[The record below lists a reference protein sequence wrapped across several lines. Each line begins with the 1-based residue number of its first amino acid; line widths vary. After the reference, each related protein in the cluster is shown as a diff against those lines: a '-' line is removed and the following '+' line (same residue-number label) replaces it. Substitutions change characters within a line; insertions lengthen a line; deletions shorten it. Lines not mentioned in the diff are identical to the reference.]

1 MAPAKKKRKT
11 TTKPPPIEGEILAG
25 NPPEREKAETASP
38 GESRNAKKAGDGAG
52 IFRRLAWYLGA
63 AGAVFIAG
71 LVAAPTIQESV
82 DSLLGREETAPAE
95 TRESLTTAPAPE
107 AALTPAETLPAPDE
121 PPESE
126 PVSEPAS
133 DGEERVAAQP
143 AAQPQADLAAETLA
157 ADYRKIVE
165 RLEALEARL
174 ARVEARPVRD
184 PDSRPQEDSG
194 ARERMAELETRLAHV
209 ESLGGAEFTGAGT
222 DRMLLA
228 LAHLSQRLDAGEA
241 YTGEMLE
248 FQAFVAALP
257 DAARAETEAHVAVL
271 ATEADSGV
279 KNAAMLHRAF
289 ADALPAALAVAAL
302 PEDAGWWD
310 RVWAGLKGVVVVR
323 RVGQVEGA
331 GAEAA
336 LARAE
341 FYLAEGNIAAALGE
355 VRNLEARIQESLAPW
370 QAEAAKSLAA
380 RGALDALIGSYSASP
395 AQRPP
400 APSVE
405 GN

>member
-11 TTKPPPIEGEILAG
+11 ITPPPIEGEILSG
-25 NPPEREKAETASP
+25 NPPESGKAAATSP
-38 GESRNAKKAGDGAG
+38 GESRKAKKAGDGAG
-52 IFRRLAWYLGA
+52 IFRRSAWYLGA
-63 AGAVFIAG
+63 AGTVFIAG
-71 LVAAPTIQESV
+71 LVAAPTIQKSI
-82 DSLLGREETAPAE
+82 DSLLGREETAAAE
-95 TRESLTTAPAPE
+95 TRESIITAPAPE
-107 AALTPAETLPAPDE
+107 AVPAPVETLAVPDE

-126 PVSEPAS
+126 PVSDPT
-133 DGEERVAAQP
+133 DNEESPVAAQP

-174 ARVEARPVRD
+174 ASVEARPMPD

-194 ARERMAELETRLAHV
+194 ARDRIADLEARLVRV
-209 ESLGGAEFTGAGT
+209 ESHRGTEFTGAGA

-241 YTGEMLE
+241 YAGEMLE
-248 FQAFVAALP
+248 FQAFFAALP
-257 DAARAETEAHVAVL
+257 VAARAASEINVSVL
-271 ATEADSGV
+271 AAEADSGV
-279 KNAAMLHRAF
+279 KNAAMLHRALTV
-289 ADALPAALAVAAL
+289 ALPAALAVAAL

-341 FYLAEGNIAAALGE
+341 FYLAEGDIAAALGE

-370 QAEAAKSLAA
+370 QAEAVKSLAA

-405 GN
+405 GG